1 MNDDLL
7 SASAKQ
13 IAGFVY
19 GTATVLSD
27 MMEAGTTPEQFL
39 RLLWQHL
46 KPEHQATLGSADQFA
61 ANLSEPLCT
70 VIEGLGRPQATWESV
85 GLGFFRADRDDE
97 RAEDEPEEFP
107 LPARLIIRRLLA
119 DAAKER
125 PGQQP
130 AIECGVMLT
139 GGTAFQGSLRE
150 RDDGTLELLGQPQPD
165 PRRPGKLVA
174 IEHLFGYNDVVAIL
188 ATRDVVV
195 EKPSIIFHQ

>member
-7 SASAKQ
+7 NASAKQ

-27 MMEAGTTPEQFL
+27 MLAAGTTPEQFL

-46 KPEHQATLGSADQFA
+46 KPDHQATLGSADQFA
-61 ANLSEPLCT
+61 ANLAEPLRAA
-70 VIEGLGRPQATWESV
+70 IDGLASSSI
-85 GLGFFRADRDDE
+85 FRALR
-97 RAEDEPEEFP
+97 EDEHIEDESEGFQ
-107 LPARLIIRRLLA
+107 LPARTIIRRLLA

-150 RDDGTLELLGQPQPD
+150 RDDGTLELLGPPQQD
-165 PRRPGKLVA
+165 PHRPGKFVA

-188 ATRDVVV
+188 TKRDVVI